1 MYCGSVNVNV
11 EILHGR
17 NLVYYAKALVLD
29 VKNAEIKIILQ
40 IMVKLI
46 FRL

>member
-29 VKNAEIKIILQ
+29 VKKCGNKNYFTDNGEIDI
-40 IMVKLI
+40 
-46 FRL
+46 